1 MMKKTFKKLYKSL
14 KKGLK
19 KGLKKV
25 DVVQRKKQ
33 ARRMAKMA
41 KSASFQ
47 MKKKKAALRM
57 RSPAKLATA
66 ARKQVI
72 KSFRNKFYPNYDKM
86 GLQQRVKVDQ
96 LLSQRYGKKMDKM
109 TKKAVMKLRKLE
121 VERVKKARAAARGKT
136 DD

>member
-1 MMKKTFKKLYKSL
+1 MKNFTELYE
-14 KKGLK
+14 
-19 KGLKKV
+19 GLKKV

-57 RSPAKLATA
+57 RNPAKLQVV

-72 KSFRNKFYPNYDKM
+72 KSFRNKFYPNYDQM
-86 GLQQRVKVDQ
+86 SLQQRVVVDQ
-96 LLSQRYGKKMDKM
+96 KLNQKYGKKMDKM
-109 TKKAVMKLRKLE
+109 TKKAVMKLKKVE
-121 VERVKKARAAARGKT
+121 VERVKKARAAAQGKT
-136 DD
+136 DA

>member
-1 MMKKTFKKLYKSL
+1 MKNFTDLYE
-14 KKGLK
+14 
-19 KGLKKV
+19 GLKKV

-47 MKKKKAALRM
+47 MKKKKASLRM
-57 RSPAKLATA
+57 RDSAKLATA

-72 KSFRNKFYPNYDKM
+72 KSFRNKFYPNYDQM

-96 LLSQRYGKKMDKM
+96 QLNQKYGKKMDKM
-109 TKKAVMKLRKLE
+109 TKKAVMKLKKLE
-121 VERVKKARAAARGKT
+121 VERVKKARAAAQGKT